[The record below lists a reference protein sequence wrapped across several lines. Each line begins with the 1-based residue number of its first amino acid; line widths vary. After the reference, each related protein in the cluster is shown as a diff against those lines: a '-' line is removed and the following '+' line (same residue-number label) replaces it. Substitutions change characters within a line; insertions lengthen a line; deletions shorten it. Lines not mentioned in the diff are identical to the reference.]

1 MNPPL
6 PMDGVLPPDLQGT
19 LIRIGPGYGRGG
31 FGGGPAHGG
40 SDGRGGPG
48 GGGSDGRGGPG
59 GGGPGGG
66 GSDGGAERDGEIAD
80 DPLAGALH
88 AIELRDGAAV
98 SYVTGPSTANA
109 NVFWQA
115 GKVLALAE
123 SGLPQQF
130 SRLLQP
136 EEFDGGLRV
145 PVASHVHRDAATGG
159 RILFGVEQGTETAS
173 PFLRI
178 GEWDAGG
185 ALTHRMEVEL
195 ERATWQHDL
204 GVTARHIAF
213 IESPTEFSEFFV
225 EEGSEELYRP
235 AVPYRWTPGA
245 EGWIGVLDRD
255 GDGSDVRWVRVDPCL
270 VTHVLHAHDEDG
282 PSGGSNAG
290 DSNGGRGRHGGSV
303 VLYVCR
309 YEVPEKGQP
318 VDLDVPIVG
327 PAGIGMSLIA
337 GGLPVLERWRITG
350 DRLERTQMDDR
361 FVEYVTSDP
370 LCEGRTFRYGY
381 GVEMATNWDRSAD
394 REVDHVGLLR
404 FDVARDEVTAWN
416 PGQYKTASEPLF
428 VRAEDGNSDDEGW
441 LLTVVYDASRGASD
455 LYVLDAS
462 SLGRRPQAII
472 HLPEGV
478 ALPFRSHGTW
488 IPADRYR

>member
-6 PMDGVLPPDLQGT
+6 PIDGVLPPDLQGT
-19 LIRIGPGYGRGG
+19 LVRIGPGA
-31 FGGGPAHGG
+31 GGGVLGA
-40 SDGRGGPG
+40 G
-48 GGGSDGRGGPG
+48 GGAG
-59 GGGPGGG
+59 GGA
-66 GSDGGAERDGEIAD
+66 GAED
-80 DPLAGALH
+80 DEGSVATPSGALH

-98 SYVTGPSTANA
+98 SYVTAPSSADA

-145 PVASHVHRDAATGG
+145 PVASHVHRDSVTGG

-178 GEWDAGG
+178 GEWDAAG
-185 ALTHRMEVEL
+185 ALTHRMEVQL

-213 IESPTEFSEFFV
+213 IESPTEFADFFAD
-225 EEGSEELYRP
+225 EGSRQP
-235 AVPYRWTPGA
+235 AIPYRWTPGA
-245 EGWIGVLDRD
+245 EGWVGVLERD

-270 VTHVLHAHDEDG
+270 VTHVLHAYEEDDG
-282 PSGGSNAG
+282 AGGAM
-290 DSNGGRGRHGGSV
+290 

-318 VDLDVPIVG
+318 IDLDVPVVDG
-327 PAGIGMSLIA
+327 LGIGMSLID

-350 DRLERTQMDDR
+350 DKLERSQVDER
-361 FVEYVTSDP
+361 LVEYVTSDP
-370 LCEGRTFRYGY
+370 LCEGRPFRYGY
-381 GVEMATNWDRSAD
+381 GVEVAPNWDRSVD
-394 REVDHVGLLR
+394 REVDHLGLLR
-404 FDVARDEVTAWN
+404 FDVARDEVQAWN
-416 PGQYKTASEPLF
+416 PGQYRTASEPLF
-428 VRAEDGNSDDEGW
+428 VRAEDGRSDDEGW
-441 LLTVVYDASRGASD
+441 LLTVVYDATRGASD
-455 LYVLDAS
+455 IYVLDAS
-462 SLGRRPQAII
+462 SFGRKPQAVI
-472 HLPEGV
+472 HLPESV

-488 IPADRYR
+488 ISADRYR

>member
-6 PMDGVLPPDLQGT
+6 PIDGVLPPDLQGT
-19 LIRIGPGYGRGG
+19 FVRIGPGA
-31 FGGGPAHGG
+31 GGGVV
-40 SDGRGGPG
+40 
-48 GGGSDGRGGPG
+48 
-59 GGGPGGG
+59 
-66 GSDGGAERDGEIAD
+66 AEGDEGTVAT
-80 DPLAGALH
+80 PAGALH

-98 SYVTGPSTANA
+98 SYVTAPSPADA

-145 PVASHVHRDAATGG
+145 PVASHVHRDSVTGG
-159 RILFGVEQGTETAS
+159 RILFGVEQGTETTS

-178 GEWDAGG
+178 GEWDAAG
-185 ALTHRMEVEL
+185 ALTHRMEVPL
-195 ERATWQHDL
+195 DRATWQHDL

-213 IESPTEFSEFFV
+213 IESPTEFADFSED
-225 EEGSEELYRP
+225 EGSMQP

-245 EGWIGVLDRD
+245 EGWVGVLERD

-270 VTHVLHAHDEDG
+270 VTHVLHAYDEDDDD
-282 PSGGSNAG
+282 GG
-290 DSNGGRGRHGGSV
+290 GGGGV

-318 VDLDVPIVG
+318 IDLNVPVVDAL
-327 PAGIGMSLIA
+327 GIGMSLIA

-350 DRLERTQMDDR
+350 DKLERSQVDER
-361 FVEYVTSDP
+361 LVEYVTSDP
-370 LCEGRTFRYGY
+370 LCEGRPFRYGY
-381 GVEMATNWDRSAD
+381 GVEVAPNWDRSVD
-394 REVDHVGLLR
+394 REVDHLGLLR
-404 FDVARDEVTAWN
+404 FDVARDEVKAWN
-416 PGQYKTASEPLF
+416 PGQHRTASEPLF
-428 VRAEDGNSDDEGW
+428 VRAEDGRSDDEGW
-441 LLTVVYDASRGASD
+441 LLTVVYDATRGASD
-455 LYVLDAS
+455 IYVLDAS
-462 SLGRRPQAII
+462 SFGRKPQAVI
-472 HLPEGV
+472 HLPESV

-488 IPADRYR
+488 ISADRYR

>member
-6 PMDGVLPPDLQGT
+6 PIDGVLPPDLQGT
-19 LIRIGPGYGRGG
+19 LIRIGPGL
-31 FGGGPAHGG
+31 HGG
-40 SDGRGGPG
+40 DPGRLGDADGTGPG
-48 GGGSDGRGGPG
+48 EEGR
-59 GGGPGGG
+59 
-66 GSDGGAERDGEIAD
+66 DEGASGAD
-80 DPLAGALH
+80 DPWAGALH

-98 SYVTGPSTANA
+98 SYVTAPSSANA

-115 GKVLALAE
+115 GKLLALAE
-123 SGLPQQF
+123 SGLPRQF
-130 SRLLQP
+130 SRLLQS

-145 PVASHVHRDAATGG
+145 PIASHVHRDAGTGG

-178 GEWDAGG
+178 GEWDAAG
-185 ALTHRMEVEL
+185 ALTHQMEVQL

-213 IESPTEFSEFFV
+213 IESPTEFAEFFV

-245 EGWIGVLDRD
+245 EGWVGVLDRD
-255 GDGSDVRWVRVDPCL
+255 GDGSAVRWVRVDPCL
-270 VTHVLHAHDEDG
+270 VTHVLHAYDEDD
-282 PSGGSNAG
+282 GGGARAG
-290 DSNGGRGRHGGSV
+290 GGGGAAGGGGGAAGGSV

-318 VDLDVPIVG
+318 VDLDRPIVD

-337 GGLPVLERWRITG
+337 GGLPVLERWRLTG
-350 DRLERTQMDDR
+350 DKLERTQMDDR
-361 FVEYVTSDP
+361 LVEYVTSDP
-370 LCEGRTFRYGY
+370 LCEGRPFRYGY
-381 GVEMATNWDRSAD
+381 GVELAPNWDRSVD
-394 REVDHVGLLR
+394 REVDHLGLLR

-428 VRAEDGNSDDEGW
+428 VRAEDGRSDDEGW
-441 LLTVVYDASRGASD
+441 LLTIVYDATRRASD

-462 SLGRRPQAII
+462 SLGRKPQAII
-472 HLPEGV
+472 HLPEEA

-488 IPADRYR
+488 ISADRYR

>member
-31 FGGGPAHGG
+31 FGGGSGA
-40 SDGRGGPG
+40 
-48 GGGSDGRGGPG
+48 GGGSE
-59 GGGPGGG
+59 GGGP
-66 GSDGGAERDGEIAD
+66 DGGAAHDDEIVD

-88 AIELRDGAAV
+88 AIELRDGVAV
-98 SYVTGPSTANA
+98 SYITGPSSANA

-178 GEWDAGG
+178 GEWDAVG
-185 ALTHRMEVEL
+185 ALTHQMVVEL

-225 EEGSEELYRP
+225 EEGSEEIYRP

-245 EGWIGVLDRD
+245 EGWIGVLNRN
-255 GDGSDVRWVRVDPCL
+255 GDGSDVRWVRTDPCL

-282 PSGGSNAG
+282 PSGIAGGGGSG
-290 DSNGGRGRHGGSV
+290 SGSV

-318 VDLDVPIVG
+318 VNLDVPVVG

-350 DRLERTQMDDR
+350 EKLERTQMDDR

-370 LCEGRTFRYGY
+370 LCEGGPFRYGY

-394 REVDHVGLLR
+394 REVDHLGLLR
-404 FDVARDEVTAWN
+404 FDMARDEVTAWS

-428 VRAEDGNSDDEGW
+428 VRAVDGRSDDEGW

-462 SLGRRPQAII
+462 SLGRRPQAVI

-488 IPADRYR
+488 ISADRYR